1 LTLQLQEI
9 YKKVISSRLTRF
21 EIARVVGVRATQ
33 LSMGAPPLIDLTDLK
48 VYDPVYIAIVE
59 LINGLLPMS
68 IARPSESGGYELVPV
83 NRLITPEVRR
93 YLESILESWGISRR
107 V

>member
-1 LTLQLQEI
+1 
-9 YKKVISSRLTRF
+9 
-21 EIARVVGVRATQ
+21 
-33 LSMGAPPLIDLTDLK
+33 MGAPPLIDLTELK

-68 IARPSESGGYELVPV
+68 IVRPSESGEYELVPV
-83 NRLITPEVRR
+83 NRLVTPEVRR
-93 YLESILESWGISRR
+93 YLESILESWDISRR